1 MQTGFR
7 SVFGA
12 LALAVLAVDAS
23 AQSAS
28 IVASATVERPLAV
41 SGVRSLD
48 FGNVFPGVEKRIA
61 YDAAAGAKVSL
72 IGVADADVSLSFA
85 LPTELTSGANA
96 LPIGTWTGCHNTV
109 DAAAACTT
117 FTPSSSAAT
126 ARLSAELGTLYV
138 FIGATVSPNGTQV
151 QGSYTGSI
159 TITAAYTGL

>member
-1 MQTGFR
+1 MQTGLR
-7 SVFGA
+7 TVIGA
-12 LALAVLAVDAS
+12 LALAVLAGDAA
-23 AQSAS
+23 AQSAR

-41 SGVRSLD
+41 SGVSLD
-48 FGNVFPGVEKRIA
+48 FGNVFAGVKKRVA
-61 YDAAAGAKVSL
+61 YHAAAGAKVSL
-72 IGVADADVSLSFA
+72 IGVADADVNFSFS
-85 LPTELTSGANA
+85 LPTELISGANA

-109 DAAAACTT
+109 DAAATCTT

>member
-1 MQTGFR
+1 MQTGLR
-7 SVFGA
+7 TVIGA
-12 LALAVLAVDAS
+12 LALAVLAGDAA
-23 AQSAS
+23 AQSAR

-48 FGNVFPGVEKRIA
+48 FGNVFAGVKKRVA
-61 YDAAAGAKVSL
+61 YHAAAGAKVSL
-72 IGVADADVSLSFA
+72 IGVADADVNFSFS
-85 LPTELTSGANA
+85 LPTELISGANA

-109 DAAAACTT
+109 DAAATCTT